1 MRRYQADVAP
11 RGQKREDSNMTFTV
25 RPLREDEAALY
36 RDIRL
41 EGLRLH
47 PESFGAAFEQE
58 SLEPLPFFAARVAA
72 AGVFGGF
79 RDGQLLGV
87 AGFMRET
94 GLKRAHKAHLW
105 GMYVRR
111 AARGTGLARMI
122 VEAVLDHARGQVELV
137 QLSVTEG
144 NVPARRLYDALGF
157 VPYGIE
163 YHALRVD
170 GRDFDETHM
179 VKLVV

>member
-1 MRRYQADVAP
+1 
-11 RGQKREDSNMTFTV
+11 MTFTV

-105 GMYVRR
+105 GMYVRSE
-111 AARGTGLARMI
+111 ARGTGLARMI
-122 VEAVLDHARGQVELV
+122 VEAVLDHARGRVELV

-179 VKLVV
+179 VKLLV

>member
-1 MRRYQADVAP
+1 M
-11 RGQKREDSNMTFTV
+11 SFTI
-25 RPLREDEAALY
+25 RLLREDEAALY

-47 PESFGAAFEQE
+47 PYSFGAAFEQE
-58 SLEPLPFFAARVAA
+58 SQEPLPFFTARVA

-105 GMYVRR
+105 GMYVRPE
-111 AARGTGLARMI
+111 ARGTGLARMI
-122 VEAVLDHARGQVELV
+122 VEAVLDHARGRVELV

-144 NVPARRLYDALGF
+144 NVPARRLYEAVGF

-163 YHALRVD
+163 HHALRVD
-170 GRDFDETHM
+170 GQYFDEIHM
-179 VKLVV
+179 VKLLV